1 MRDDGAGCLAVVFAV
16 LLAIIVGFCHNA
28 NEANEAGRCAERWR
42 YQATPADTLRTIRS
56 GCSLPDQ
63 TPRGREP

>member
-1 MRDDGAGCLAVVFAV
+1 MGDDGAGCLAVVFAV
-16 LLAIIVGFCHNA
+16 LFAITVGFCHN
-28 NEANEAGRCAERWR
+28 ANEAGRCAERWR

-63 TPRGREP
+63 TPRDREP